1 MRMLTITTA
10 LLGLAAVSAPA
21 LAAPGDRTF
30 EHDGNTYVYHVENK
44 GELKLIAGKTY
55 PSGESF
61 SFVVRGDRVN
71 GQIGARNVSFS
82 LNDVQPGVA
91 GEIKV
96 SAR

>member
-10 LLGLAAVSAPA
+10 LLGLAAISAPA
-21 LAAPGDRTF
+21 LAAAGDRSF

-44 GELKLIAGKTY
+44 GELKLISGKTY
-55 PSGESF
+55 PTGENF
-61 SFVVRGDRVN
+61 TFVVRGDRVS

-82 LNDVQPGVA
+82 LSDVQPGVA
-91 GEIKV
+91 GPIKV